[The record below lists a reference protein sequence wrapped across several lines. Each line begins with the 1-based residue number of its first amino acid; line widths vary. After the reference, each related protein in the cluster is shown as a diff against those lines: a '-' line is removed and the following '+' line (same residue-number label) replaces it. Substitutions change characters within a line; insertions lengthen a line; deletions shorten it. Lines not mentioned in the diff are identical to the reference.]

1 MIKINL
7 IPRKKKAVFIGR
19 DLSIGLVFLVT
30 LLGIGIFLSIQFKAK
45 ITNLEIQINTV
56 KQEIESS
63 KVKVDEINK
72 LKQDKKKLE
81 KKLNLIKDMKSRQKG
96 PANLLSAIS
105 RIIPE
110 EVWLTSLSTKGY
122 QLILEGMS
130 LTANSIAHFMK
141 NLESTTELN
150 QIELDKITQTTI
162 VDKKIKKFKITC
174 TIAGL
179 KPKQSKKKKKGKS

>member
-7 IPRKKKAVFIGR
+7 VPRKKKTVFIGR
-19 DLSIGLVFLVT
+19 DLSIGLVFLVI
-30 LLGIGIFLSIQFKAK
+30 LLGIGIFLTIQFKSK

>member
-7 IPRKKKAVFIGR
+7 VPRKKKTVFIGR
-19 DLSIGLVFLVT
+19 DLSIGLVFLVI
-30 LLGIGIFLSIQFKAK
+30 LLGIGIFLYIQFKSK

-141 NLESTTELN
+141 NLESATELN

-179 KPKQSKKKKKGKS
+179 KPKQAKKKKKGKS